1 MEINIDEVNK
11 QRNNKLTRDKQLE
24 EYDNFYKKEQFKIS
38 LINVDSTDREKNP
51 KNIYSTN
58 VIYLPK
64 DPFSFKTDSNT
75 ITVNYPN
82 HSLTVGD
89 RIIVQNVEPKN
100 YVVSGNLF
108 LFQNSN
114 YLYIKLNPFV
124 NLKYLD
130 LVNRLKIEIVPVDST
145 SLEKMYYYG
154 NIPLNSILGI
164 FEIDLPS
171 VINLT
176 DEISSTILDYFQVT
190 SAEELD
196 NNFILLKLPF
206 NYFSSEAQIYE
217 ITDFY
222 KITFFDLY
230 GIPINGLNADFP
242 INYVRLQSAQ
252 EVSMVIDSN
261 NFTFATNYKAIES
274 GKGGGSK
281 IQIMKIINSI
291 EGFPDANNYKI
302 RLKKNFNNVVRIELI
317 SSEFTF
323 VDYLIKN
330 TGPNKNNK
338 IYWKHLDDG
347 SHIYS
352 AEIKEGNYDGTN
364 LMTALTDA
372 MNIIPRITSTIE
384 NPLYNNFTINYNS
397 YTQEITFT
405 AFKTDNLPNSL
416 KADIILI
423 NGTDYFR
430 LTIKHP
436 NNLVEVNDI
445 ITIKNSSDLGVISR
459 LNINKDLSVYEVF
472 KENSSYTVLLG
483 PKNQI
488 TTSQDLLTTLTDD
501 GGGAT
506 SVKTKARISFLY
518 NYSDT
523 VGAVLGFKHV
533 GSSNAVTA
541 YQTTVSN
548 FDSYPNDTQLN
559 SVGNIVTT
567 NQLLNF
573 SGKNNYYL
581 LYLNDFELVTNTSNL
596 HTAFAKI
603 LLSGQPGDVLYNTFI
618 NFPLELDFPLSTLN
632 ELQVKIVYSD
642 GTYPDFRNIDHSF
655 TLRITEMVNNPRN
668 TGINSKKT
676 TFLNTLKEESYL
688 NETNETK
695 SSIN

>member
-1 MEINIDEVNK
+1 MEINIDEVNNQK
-11 QRNNKLTRDKQLE
+11 NTKLTKDKQLE
-24 EYDNFYKKEQFKIS
+24 EYDKFYKKEEFKIS
-38 LINVDSTDREKNP
+38 LINVDSSDREKNP

-64 DPFSFKTDSNT
+64 DPLTFEEDSNI

-82 HSLTVGD
+82 HSLSVSD
-89 RIIVQNVEPKN
+89 KIIVQNVEPKS

-108 LFQNSN
+108 LFQNSS
-114 YLYIKLNPFV
+114 YLYIKLNPFI
-124 NLKYLD
+124 NIKYLD
-130 LVNRLKIEIVPVDST
+130 LLNRLKIEINPIDNL
-145 SLEKMYYYG
+145 SLENIFFYG

-176 DEISSTILDYFQVT
+176 DEISTTILSYFNVA

-196 NNFILLKLPF
+196 ANFILLKLPF
-206 NYFSSEAQIYE
+206 SYFSSEAQTFE
-217 ITDFY
+217 ITDFF
-222 KITFFDLY
+222 KITFLDLY
-230 GIPINGLNADFP
+230 GIPINGINADFP
-242 INYVRLQSAQ
+242 INYIKLQNSH
-252 EVSMVIDSN
+252 EVLKVIDSN
-261 NFTFATNYKAIES
+261 NFTFSTNYKSIKN
-274 GKGGGSK
+274 GTGGGSK
-281 IQIMKIINSI
+281 IQMMKIINSI

-323 VDYLIKN
+323 VDYLIKS

-352 AEIKEGNYDGTN
+352 TEIKEGNYDGTN

-372 MNIIPRITSTIE
+372 MNSISRITSTTE
-384 NPLYNNFTINYNS
+384 NPLFNNFTINYNS
-397 YTQEITFT
+397 YTQEIKFT

-416 KADIILI
+416 KADIVTI
-423 NGTDYFR
+423 NGTEYFR

-445 ITIKNSSDLGVISR
+445 ITIKNATDLGVISR
-459 LNINKDLSVYEVF
+459 LNINKDLSVYEVN
-472 KENSSYTVLLG
+472 KENNSYTTLLG

-488 TTSQDLLTTLTDD
+488 TTNQDLLTTLTDD

-506 SVKTKARISFLY
+506 SVKTKARISFLF

-523 VGAVLGFKHV
+523 VGEVLGFRSV
-533 GSSNAVTA
+533 GSSNAITP
-541 YQTTVSN
+541 YKTIISN
-548 FDSYPNDTQLN
+548 FDSYQTDTQLN

-596 HTAFAKI
+596 NTAFAKI

-618 NFPLELDFPLSTLN
+618 NFPLELDFPISTLN
-632 ELQVKIVYSD
+632 ELQVKILYPD
-642 GTYPDFRNIDHSF
+642 GSFPDFRNIDHSF
-655 TLRITEMVNNPRN
+655 TLRITEMVTNPRN

-676 TFLNTLKEESYL
+676 TFLNTLKEETTL
-688 NETNETK
+688 HP
-695 SSIN
+695 